1 VLIFI
6 IGVTAIAFDVLLY
19 NSYEKQ
25 KVETGGINK
34 QQQAYDNRFKYQ
46 QEQIERINRDL
57 RDALQQIK
65 DQSDSLTEQKDAL
78 AAQKDALF
86 QEIEKRQQTA
96 NEIKSVQASLVDAK
110 AEADAIKEDLKGWQK
125 DYVSVLADLG
135 KKADDSQAEIN
146 SLKDNL
152 AALNIPELKN
162 SMDSLKADVEK
173 IMHPFDNSSPN
184 VPSAPENKLKS
195 APSQSQ

>member
-1 VLIFI
+1 MKALNIFFKVLIFI

-46 QEQIERINRDL
+46 QEQIERINKDL

-65 DQSDSLTEQKDAL
+65 DQNDSLADQKDAL

-86 QEIEKRQQTA
+86 QEIEKRQQIA
-96 NEIKSVQASLVDAK
+96 NEIKSVQTSLMDAK
-110 AEADAIKEDLKGWQK
+110 TEADAIKQDVKGWQK

-135 KKADDSQAEIN
+135 KKTDDSQAEIK
-146 SLKDNL
+146 SLEDKL
-152 AALNIPELKN
+152 AALNIPELK
-162 SMDSLKADVEK
+162 DRIASLKADVEK
-173 IMHPFDNSSPN
+173 ITHPFDNSLPN
-184 VPSAPENKLKS
+184 APPKAL
-195 APSQSQ
+195 